1 MLWVGMLKRIRWYDW
16 LLAVVLGL
24 VILLC
29 SPKAAVG
36 QVPPRHPLDWTA
48 DILMLVAALGV
59 VPRRASA
66 LSGLAVASGA
76 CCAYLALGYPY
87 GPILLS
93 LGVPMFSMAAQSPI
107 RDSAIA
113 CVLSAVTIVTPDL
126 VRIVLNGPLGISALG
141 VTGLVAWVVV
151 PWALGTVKLVRTQA
165 GLMAREEKYR
175 RRAYQERLHVAREVH
190 DVVGHALAT
199 INMQSS
205 VALHVLGKRPEQ
217 AKLSL
222 EAIKTTSKESLD
234 ELRRTL
240 DIFRQASEFESSER
254 MVPQLPQ
261 IDTLVSRMAASGL
274 TTNVAVR
281 GRVTELP
288 ASVNLAGY
296 RILQEALTNVLRHS
310 GAGDA
315 SVVIE
320 FTPRELVLQVSDRG
334 RARPGM
340 PLRGGG
346 SGITGM
352 RHRASA
358 VGGTLEAGPRPDGG
372 FRVEALLPIGE
383 SG

>member
-1 MLWVGMLKRIRWYDW
+1 MLWVGMLRRIRWYDW
-16 LLAVVLGL
+16 LLAVALGV

-66 LSGLAVASGA
+66 LSGLAVATGA
-76 CCAYLALGYPY
+76 CCAYLALEYPY

-93 LGVPMFSMAAQSPI
+93 LGVPMFAMAAQSPI

-113 CVLSAVTIVTPDL
+113 CVLSAVTILTPEL
-126 VRIVLNGPLGISALG
+126 VRIVLNGSLGINALG
-141 VTGLVAWVVV
+141 LTGLVAWVVV
-151 PWALGTVKLVRTQA
+151 PWALGTVKLARTQA

-261 IDTLVSRMAASGL
+261 IDALVSTMAASGL
-274 TTNVAVR
+274 TTEVTVK

-296 RILQEALTNVLRHS
+296 RILQESLTNVLRHS
-310 GAGDA
+310 GSGDA
-315 SVVIE
+315 TVVIE

-346 SGITGM
+346 NGITGM